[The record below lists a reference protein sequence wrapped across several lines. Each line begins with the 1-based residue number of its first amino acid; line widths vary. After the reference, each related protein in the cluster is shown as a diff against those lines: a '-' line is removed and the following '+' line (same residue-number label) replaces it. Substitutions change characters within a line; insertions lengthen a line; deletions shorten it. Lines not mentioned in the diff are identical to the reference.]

1 MQAAKRLGHGLF
13 FDQMP
18 VGFGFET
25 MGRTITETD
34 LVTFI
39 NSTWFT
45 EEVFVN
51 LHDRATHAL
60 PDRVVPGGMVYAFAE
75 GLVAPSLQFTGLA
88 FLGMSMDIHKPTV
101 VGDTIHVKVEVIESR
116 PASKGNRGLIR
127 TRNSVLN
134 QRGEEV
140 LVYLPLR
147 LVRASE

>member
-1 MQAAKRLGHGLF
+1 MQPAKRPGHGLF

-34 LVTFI
+34 LVTFV

-75 GLVAPSLQFTGLA
+75 GLVAPSLQCTGLA

-101 VGDTIHVKVEVIESR
+101 VGDTIHVRVEVIESR
-116 PASKGNRGLIR
+116 PASKGNRGLVR

-134 QRGEEV
+134 QRGDEV

>member
-1 MQAAKRLGHGLF
+1 
-13 FDQMP
+13 
-18 VGFGFET
+18 
-25 MGRTITETD
+25 
-34 LVTFI
+34 
-39 NSTWFT
+39 
-45 EEVFVN
+45 
-51 LHDRATHAL
+51 
-60 PDRVVPGGMVYAFAE
+60 MVYAFAE